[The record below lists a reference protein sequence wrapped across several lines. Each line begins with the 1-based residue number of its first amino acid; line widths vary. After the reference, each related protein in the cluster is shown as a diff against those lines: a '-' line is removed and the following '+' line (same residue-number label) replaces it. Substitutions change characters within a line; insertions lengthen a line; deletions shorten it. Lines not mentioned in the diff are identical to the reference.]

1 MKIWTPV
8 QLTYFLFCAGKH
20 SQNISLMKVCFLE
33 TQKGAKFKDRKYY
46 YLVVETVI
54 FLRSTTLPSSQ
65 KRRNSFHFFPTKSQ
79 GGKSSSTWGLSRSV
93 LFILQPQAVRRP
105 LSFSLSGRKRL
116 TDAQKKDRKKPL
128 ELRMTD
134 WDHQNNK
141 SRITAAKAKQA
152 AITSYTAKQMH
163 WRKFEKKNISLS
175 SDVYIRTDE
184 KTTATIQVWASKS
197 EWHLGHR
204 AGSP

>member
-1 MKIWTPV
+1 MSLSKQWYFYAV
-8 QLTYFLFCAGKH
+8 QRCRHL
-20 SQNISLMKVCFLE
+20 
-33 TQKGAKFKDRKYY
+33 RK
-46 YLVVETVI
+46 EEIRFT
-54 FLRSTTLPSSQ
+54 
-65 KRRNSFHFFPTKSQ
+65 FFPQKARVESQ
-79 GGKSSSTWGLSRSV
+79 VQPEVYLDPFCSFFSPRLSED
-93 LFILQPQAVRRP
+93 LFL
-105 LSFSLSGRKRL
+105 SLSLAGRKWL
-116 TDAQKKDRKKPL
+116 TDARKKDRKKPL